1 MHYAHFQYF
10 DYLIIRYFD
19 VFAWVSIVIKVLCN
33 NLRIRGI
40 LLIEKTVIFTL
51 FKKKST
57 LEIWNI
63 DEICNSE
70 NIWLNTE
77 TNEKKTQR
85 QPARSNIYLTP
96 CKNVKERAKIND
108 RWFETR

>member
-51 FKKKST
+51 LK
-57 LEIWNI
+57 
-63 DEICNSE
+63 
-70 NIWLNTE
+70 
-77 TNEKKTQR
+77 
-85 QPARSNIYLTP
+85 
-96 CKNVKERAKIND
+96 KNVLWKYETLMKYVIQKI
-108 RWFETR
+108 FG